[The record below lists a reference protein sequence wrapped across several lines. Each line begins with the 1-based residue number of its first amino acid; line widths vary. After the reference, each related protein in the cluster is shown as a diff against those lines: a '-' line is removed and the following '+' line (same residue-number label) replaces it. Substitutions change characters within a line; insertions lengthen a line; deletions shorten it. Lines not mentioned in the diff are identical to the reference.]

1 MRNNVILPSGGD
13 KYINLNTSLPS
24 SGLHNLTYIMLHQSR
39 VDLTGIPALFSRLGA
54 LQEIDIHLKGKGDY
68 LEESI
73 TMELLMKVDLQFG
86 QKYNFL
92 TLKKHDSERTGKMS
106 NKIN

>member
-1 MRNNVILPSGGD
+1 MPSSEN

-24 SGLHNLTYIMLHQSR
+24 TGLHNVTYIMLHQTR
-39 VDLTGIPALFSRLGA
+39 VDLTGIPALFSRLDK
-54 LQEIDIHLKGKGDY
+54 LTEIDIHLKGKGDY

-73 TMELLMKVDLQFG
+73 SMELLTKVDLQFG

-92 TLKKHDSERTGKMS
+92 TLRKHDSGRRGKMS